1 MRTYTIIYSKNGD
14 TIEVSC
20 TELSLEAFV
29 DKIKKE
35 GANIIDVIEHERIKT
50 PTKVISQ
57 DEKEKRRYY
66 NTQYQF
72 FYRKFK
78 SGKINE
84 NQFSKMIEILKKERA
99 TSVTT
104 KEFKD
109 KFENYKKT
117 LEQII

>member
-1 MRTYTIIYSKNGD
+1 MRTYTIIYSKNGN

-20 TELSLEAFV
+20 TELSVEAFV

-66 NTQYQF
+66 NTQYQS

-78 SGKINE
+78 SGKINK
-84 NQFSKMIEILKKERA
+84 NQFFKIIKILKNEKSI
-99 TSVTT
+99 SVTT
-104 KEFKD
+104 KEFKN
-109 KFENYKKT
+109 KFESYKKT